1 LAGALRGEAGRVHG
15 ADTDGGSIVVRR
27 LLSSSRSLWLSVAAA
42 VVGAVAVAGWGL
54 ATQTGTN
61 RVMAALIGVAI
72 LVVLVVVVWRR
83 TWVDTAHGTI
93 SQSVV
98 GVRTRR
104 VAWAE
109 ASTIDLERN
118 RAGQL
123 ALRVVGDGTIRATV
137 LAVGAGGD
145 RSMDPDQLRMLADQ
159 VATWAPERSRVAD
172 ALRAQAEF
180 VDQGGAPRESPL
192 ARRL

>member
-1 LAGALRGEAGRVHG
+1 M
-15 ADTDGGSIVVRR
+15 ADTPTGGRTIVVRR

-61 RVMAALIGVAI
+61 RVMAAVIGVAI

-83 TWVDTAHGTI
+83 TWVDTADGTI

-98 GVRTRR
+98 GVRTKR

-123 ALRVVGDGTIRATV
+123 ALRVVGDRTIRATV
-137 LAVGAGGD
+137 LAVDAGGD
-145 RSMDPDQLRMLADQ
+145 RSMDPDQLRMLAEQ

-172 ALRAQAEF
+172 ALRAQADF
-180 VDQGGAPRESPL
+180 VDRGGAPRESPL